1 MERLGPV
8 APSPPPSPRSC
19 PCCDILS
26 WGQVKKMGELGLM
39 AMNVPEELSGAGLD
53 YLAYSIAMEE
63 ISRGCASACRPCE
76 WCPETRLHPFRVWAS
91 SSVEGVQS
99 CWWWGLGGEEWVQP
113 SLPSSSSSGLGV
125 ALFWEVMGHVAFEQV
140 AVC

>member
-1 MERLGPV
+1 M

-63 ISRGCASACRPCE
+63 ISRGCASAG
-76 WCPETRLHPFRVWAS
+76 VIM
-91 SSVEGVQS
+91 SVNNV
-99 CWWWGLGGEEWVQP
+99 
-113 SLPSSSSSGLGV
+113 SLPPGPRTHRQRGRGLPRQREESQGWFPGISFGWLWSTSPEICIFPSSDWHPARHISQGYP
-125 ALFWEVMGHVAFEQV
+125 AAFPS
-140 AVC
+140 